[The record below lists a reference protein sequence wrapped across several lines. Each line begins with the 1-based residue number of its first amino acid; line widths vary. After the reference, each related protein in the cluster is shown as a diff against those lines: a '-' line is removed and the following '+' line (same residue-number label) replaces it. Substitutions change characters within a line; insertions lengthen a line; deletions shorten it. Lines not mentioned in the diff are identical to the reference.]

1 MIIDYDIQD
10 VVLAFI
16 GKEVLET
23 AKAINDVVQKTKKWD
38 ATMVSFARFI
48 NQGGLKDENDT

>member
-16 GKEVLET
+16 GRVVLRT
-23 AKAINDVVQKTKKWD
+23 AKAINDVVRKIKKWD
-38 ATMVSFARFI
+38 ATMVDFVLCI
-48 NQGGLKDENDT
+48 NQGGLKDD

>member
-16 GKEVLET
+16 GREVLRT
-23 AKAINDVVQKTKKWD
+23 AKAINDAVRKTKKWD
-38 ATMVSFARFI
+38 ATMVSFVRFI
-48 NQGGLKDENDT
+48 NQGGLNDENDP